1 MPEFD
6 REGWA
11 VCLFWLQGGK
21 HNETPTDKKKLVRKR
36 IPLGD
41 FRLPPPF
48 RRKEGPRETTPN
60 SIKQI
65 EQDTNLG
72 G

>member
-21 HNETPTDKKKLVRKR
+21 HNETPTEKKQLVC
-36 IPLGD
+36 PWVTFG
-41 FRLPPPF
+41 PPSPF
-48 RRKEGPRETTPN
+48 KGNEGGATGSPDN
-60 SIKQI
+60 
-65 EQDTNLG
+65 
-72 G
+72 